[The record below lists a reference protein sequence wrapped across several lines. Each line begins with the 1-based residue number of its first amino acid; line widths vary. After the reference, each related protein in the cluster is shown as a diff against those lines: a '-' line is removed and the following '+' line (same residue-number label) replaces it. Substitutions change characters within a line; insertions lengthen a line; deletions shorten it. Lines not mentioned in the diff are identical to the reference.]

1 MEERNQNELMSKK
14 KKKICRVFSYISQSF
29 IVFSIITGC
38 VSISDFASLVGI
50 PIAITSSAIPLEF
63 E

>member
-14 KKKICRVFSYISQSF
+14 KKICRVFNYISQSF